1 NLHDLRE
8 LTIREIADEVD
19 GKLIHSHEIGVTG
32 ICERILVCIQY
43 SETAEK
49 LIRRGWRMANRLKAD
64 LLLLHVFTGEQ
75 TERQKAQIKEWQEF
89 ADRFHASLIV
99 E

>member
-1 NLHDLRE
+1 
-8 LTIREIADEVD
+8 
-19 GKLIHSHEIGVTG
+19 
-32 ICERILVCIQY
+32 
-43 SETAEK
+43 
-49 LIRRGWRMANRLKAD
+49 MANRLKAD

-99 E
+99 EEAKKQKPAAVIVNVAKQYRVTQILLGQSARTR